1 MSKALISMTSGPEG
15 EAIAAARESRRVL
28 ASVLTGT
35 AATRR
40 VAIFDGRNR
49 AQSVQV
55 PTAALRL
62 MLEILGEMADGNDVA
77 IVPTDANLTTQQA
90 ADMLNVSRPHLVKL
104 LESGK
109 LPFHKAGRHRRVRC
123 ADLLAYK
130 AQRDRASAGAMEAL
144 ARQAQAL
151 RIGYE

>member
-1 MSKALISMTSGPEG
+1 
-15 EAIAAARESRRVL
+15 
-28 ASVLTGT
+28 
-35 AATRR
+35 
-40 VAIFDGRNR
+40 
-49 AQSVQV
+49 
-55 PTAALRL
+55 